1 MNLNFRRKKRAM
13 FSLYLSVRAETAI
26 KKKTLKIKKRPFLF
40 RSLCKVNSCEDLTLL
55 IVKLNHLSDH
65 ITS

>member
-1 MNLNFRRKKRAM
+1 MNLNVRRKKRAM

-26 KKKTLKIKKRPFLF
+26 KKTLKIKKRPFLF

-55 IVKLNHLSDH
+55 IVKLNHSSDH